1 MKMSD
6 AFPSKYLKA
15 TDLNGN
21 RVRVTID
28 RVVFEDIGQG
38 EDKDRKPVLYFKG
51 KEKGVVMN
59 KTNATNI
66 ALMYGDEMDDWTG
79 VDVELF
85 SAMVDFQGRS
95 VEAIRIRPMRPVVK
109 AGAANNQA
117 AGPPAGHPAA
127 MDEDVPFAPN
137 FD

>member
-15 TDLNGN
+15 ADLNGA

-28 RVVFEDIGQG
+28 RVVFEEIGQG

-66 ALMYGDEMDDWTG
+66 ALMYGDEMDDWAG
-79 VDVELF
+79 VSVELF
-85 SAMVDFQGRS
+85 PAMVDFQGRS
-95 VEAIRIRPMRPVVK
+95 VEAIRIRPIRPDVK
-109 AGAANNQA
+109 QPAAAMTGAAPS
-117 AGPPAGHPAA
+117 GPPTGHPANL
-127 MDEDVPFAPN
+127 DDDIPF
-137 FD
+137 